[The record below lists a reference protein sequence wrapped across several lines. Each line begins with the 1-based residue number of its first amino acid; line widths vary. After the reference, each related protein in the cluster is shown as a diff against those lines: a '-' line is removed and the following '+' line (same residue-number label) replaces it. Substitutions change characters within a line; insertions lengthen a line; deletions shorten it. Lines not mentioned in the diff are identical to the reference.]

1 MFFAI
6 FHKPEWF
13 KEAAGTP
20 IDQVNKII
28 NIDDSMVNKIKCP
41 FCNELNEIDYKF
53 CLNCGKE
60 LPIGDDKFNL
70 DIDMYQPLFLYST
83 FPFDFLWQ

>member
-1 MFFAI
+1 
-6 FHKPEWF
+6 
-13 KEAAGTP
+13 
-20 IDQVNKII
+20 
-28 NIDDSMVNKIKCP
+28 MVNKIKCP

-70 DIDMYQPLFLYST
+70 DIGDNVSNSEDEQTTEEQEFINCPDAT
-83 FPFDFLWQ
+83 P